1 MDRTGK
7 KSEIIIFLENEEE
20 KMQTVTQIL
29 EHLQKLPE
37 EFAEQ
42 YAAGEYA
49 RAASTHEYAARV
61 SSFIEMD
68 KDARDALM
76 VRFDQV
82 QVEDAYQRVGR
93 WRDAERERVG
103 KEAFRAGG
111 VVRSLNKPARVPAG
125 CFVR

>member
-42 YAAGEYA
+42 YAAG
-49 RAASTHEYAARV
+49 
-61 SSFIEMD
+61 
-68 KDARDALM
+68 
-76 VRFDQV
+76 
-82 QVEDAYQRVGR
+82 
-93 WRDAERERVG
+93 
-103 KEAFRAGG
+103 
-111 VVRSLNKPARVPAG
+111 
-125 CFVR
+125 

>member
-7 KSEIIIFLENEEE
+7 KSEIIIFRESEEE

-76 VRFDQV
+76 ARTKCVR
-82 QVEDAYQRVGR
+82 
-93 WRDAERERVG
+93 
-103 KEAFRAGG
+103 K
-111 VVRSLNKPARVPAG
+111 SG
-125 CFVR
+125 C